1 MKEREKER
9 KKERKKQR
17 KKQKKKEKKRKK
29 QKRKNDGK
37 GGGNEEGRLI
47 DVSHIAQSISGRF
60 SNGDL
65 NGKYHSKTNVVFR
78 ILNFHRQ
85 PFNFLTRKFPIKRE
99 LFFSLDIYKHQ

>member
-1 MKEREKER
+1 MLNALFAWAWRR
-9 KKERKKQR
+9 
-17 KKQKKKEKKRKK
+17 
-29 QKRKNDGK
+29 GVGWTM
-37 GGGNEEGRLI
+37 GGGVGLAGTGAFDLAPCPRLPG
-47 DVSHIAQSISGRF
+47 VSHLAQSISGRS